1 MGSREQPAALL
12 EGRRI
17 YLGNLLYVVRPVEI
31 EDTLKDNDFGNFE
44 KIVISV
50 DPVNG
55 RNPGY
60 CFVDF
65 VERAD
70 AERALSSLCVDIR
83 GRPVK
88 VGPCEPK
95 KQRQRVWGREAEPND
110 KRWGNWTGQQEPGA
124 EGTGDSPY
132 EAIYH
137 FDKVVGTDGDG
148 RRLYIGGLT
157 RMIDQQQAQEEMRD
171 ILADFN
177 PKEIGKRVTPHMETR
192 SKPGNHHYCFVDFET
207 VEEAAAVIKAL
218 NGKEYAGGALQVSVA
233 QRIPVR
239 IREPS
244 RLQKEDS
251 SWRGRPT
258 PQSDRQR
265 DEQSSTGWTRN
276 PAPRES
282 KDDWPTMSAQSS
294 ANSSQPSWPVS
305 RSERRS
311 EPDRSSWK
319 KMGSGTPNSSS
330 SKTDQ
335 PLRSL
340 TSSNWRQKS

>member
-1 MGSREQPAALL
+1 MGSHEQPAALL

-44 KIVISV
+44 KIVISI

-95 KQRQRVWGREAEPND
+95 RQRQR
-110 KRWGNWTGQQEPGA
+110 RWGNWTGQQEPGA

-132 EAIYH
+132 EAMGH
-137 FDKVVGTDGDG
+137 FDKAVGTDGDG

-157 RMIDQQQAQEEMRD
+157 RMIDQQHAQQEMRD
-171 ILADFN
+171 ILAGFN
-177 PKEIGKRVTPHMETR
+177 PKEIGKRVTPHVETR

-251 SWRGRPT
+251 SWRERSAR
-258 PQSDRQR
+258 QSEGPR
-265 DEQSSTGWTRN
+265 DEQSNRSWTRN

-282 KDDWPTMSAQSS
+282 KDDWPTMSSQSS
-294 ANSSQPSWPVS
+294 ASSSQPSWPVAK
-305 RSERRS
+305 SERRS

-319 KMGSGTPNSSS
+319 KMGSSTPSSS
-330 SKTDQ
+330 SNKTDQ

-340 TSSNWRQKS
+340 ASSNWRQKS

>member
-70 AERALSSLCVDIR
+70 AERALSSL
-83 GRPVK
+83 
-88 VGPCEPK
+88 
-95 KQRQRVWGREAEPND
+95 
-110 KRWGNWTGQQEPGA
+110 
-124 EGTGDSPY
+124 PY
-132 EAIYH
+132 EAMGH

-171 ILADFN
+171 ILAGFN
-177 PKEIGKRVTPHMETR
+177 P
-192 SKPGNHHYCFVDFET
+192 
-207 VEEAAAVIKAL
+207 
-218 NGKEYAGGALQVSVA
+218 
-233 QRIPVR
+233 

-251 SWRGRPT
+251 SWRGRHA
-258 PQSDRQR
+258 RQNDAPR
-265 DEQSSTGWTRN
+265 DEQSGTGWTRN

-282 KDDWPTMSAQSS
+282 KDDWPTMSSQSS

-305 RSERRS
+305 KGERRS
-311 EPDRSSWK
+311 EDDRSSWK
-319 KMGSGTPNSSS
+319 KMGWGTPNSSS

-340 TSSNWRQKS
+340 ASSNWRQKS

>member
-70 AERALSSLCVDIR
+70 AERALSSLQ
-83 GRPVK
+83 GRALRA
-88 VGPCEPK
+88 EEAAAESL
-95 KQRQRVWGREAEPND
+95 GREAEPND
-110 KRWGNWTGQQEPGA
+110 KRWGNWTGQQEPGV

-132 EAIYH
+132 EAMGH

-171 ILADFN
+171 ILAGFN
-177 PKEIGKRVTPHMETR
+177 P
-192 SKPGNHHYCFVDFET
+192 
-207 VEEAAAVIKAL
+207 
-218 NGKEYAGGALQVSVA
+218 
-233 QRIPVR
+233 
-239 IREPS
+239 
-244 RLQKEDS
+244 
-251 SWRGRPT
+251 
-258 PQSDRQR
+258 
-265 DEQSSTGWTRN
+265 
-276 PAPRES
+276 
-282 KDDWPTMSAQSS
+282 
-294 ANSSQPSWPVS
+294 
-305 RSERRS
+305 
-311 EPDRSSWK
+311 
-319 KMGSGTPNSSS
+319 
-330 SKTDQ
+330 
-335 PLRSL
+335 
-340 TSSNWRQKS
+340 

>member
-70 AERALSSLCVDIR
+70 AERALSSLCIDIR

-95 KQRQRVWGREAEPND
+95 KQRQR
-110 KRWGNWTGQQEPGA
+110 RWGNWTGQQEPGV

-132 EAIYH
+132 EAMGH

-171 ILADFN
+171 ILAGFN

-251 SWRGRPT
+251 SWRGRHA
-258 PQSDRQR
+258 RQNDAPR
-265 DEQSSTGWTRN
+265 DEQSGTGWTRN

-282 KDDWPTMSAQSS
+282 KDDWPTMSSQSS

-305 RSERRS
+305 KGERRS
-311 EPDRSSWK
+311 EDDRSSWK
-319 KMGSGTPNSSS
+319 KMGWGTPNSSS

-340 TSSNWRQKS
+340 ASSYWRQKS

>member
-1 MGSREQPAALL
+1 MLQSQLKYTIGTQFIPSLERSQAPSISKKQAARHQLCRDELVRAIYPTAASSQLPRIDLNFKVQPNFVGVSTTPSNNKACESRHFTQRSRALPIMGSREQPAALL

-65 VERAD
+65 VKRAD

-110 KRWGNWTGQQEPGA
+110 KRWGSWTGQQEPGV

-132 EAIYH
+132 EAMGH

-171 ILADFN
+171 ILAGFN
-177 PKEIGKRVTPHMETR
+177 P
-192 SKPGNHHYCFVDFET
+192 
-207 VEEAAAVIKAL
+207 
-218 NGKEYAGGALQVSVA
+218 
-233 QRIPVR
+233 
-239 IREPS
+239 
-244 RLQKEDS
+244 
-251 SWRGRPT
+251 
-258 PQSDRQR
+258 
-265 DEQSSTGWTRN
+265 
-276 PAPRES
+276 
-282 KDDWPTMSAQSS
+282 
-294 ANSSQPSWPVS
+294 
-305 RSERRS
+305 
-311 EPDRSSWK
+311 
-319 KMGSGTPNSSS
+319 
-330 SKTDQ
+330 
-335 PLRSL
+335 
-340 TSSNWRQKS
+340 

>member
-1 MGSREQPAALL
+1 MHIRAIYPTAAWLQLPRIDLNFKVQPNFVEVSTTPSNNKACESRHFTQRSRALPIMGSREQPAALL

-70 AERALSSLCVDIR
+70 AERALSSLCIDIR

-95 KQRQRVWGREAEPND
+95 KQRQR
-110 KRWGNWTGQQEPGA
+110 QEPGV

-132 EAIYH
+132 EAMGH

-171 ILADFN
+171 ILAGFN
-177 PKEIGKRVTPHMETR
+177 P
-192 SKPGNHHYCFVDFET
+192 
-207 VEEAAAVIKAL
+207 
-218 NGKEYAGGALQVSVA
+218 
-233 QRIPVR
+233 
-239 IREPS
+239 
-244 RLQKEDS
+244 
-251 SWRGRPT
+251 
-258 PQSDRQR
+258 
-265 DEQSSTGWTRN
+265 
-276 PAPRES
+276 
-282 KDDWPTMSAQSS
+282 
-294 ANSSQPSWPVS
+294 
-305 RSERRS
+305 
-311 EPDRSSWK
+311 
-319 KMGSGTPNSSS
+319 
-330 SKTDQ
+330 
-335 PLRSL
+335 
-340 TSSNWRQKS
+340 

>member
-12 EGRRI
+12 EDRRI

-95 KQRQRVWGREAEPND
+95 KQRQRVWGREEEPND
-110 KRWGNWTGQQEPGA
+110 KRLGNWTGQQEPGA

-132 EAIYH
+132 EAMGH

-171 ILADFN
+171 ILAGFN
-177 PKEIGKRVTPHMETR
+177 PKEIGKRVTPHIETR

-251 SWRGRPT
+251 SWRGRPP
-258 PQSDRQR
+258 PQSDRPR
-265 DEQSSTGWTRN
+265 DEQSGTGWTRN

-294 ANSSQPSWPVS
+294 TNSSQPSWPVS
-305 RSERRS
+305 RTERRS

-340 TSSNWRQKS
+340 ASSNWRQKS